1 MGQRQPL
8 GEVRA
13 VALLAEGVDRNLKLT
28 TRSRC
33 DNVALLAEG
42 VDRNLAD
49 ADAEKDKPQ
58 VALLAE
64 GVDRNAGATADLPDG
79 E

>member
-13 VALLAEGVDRNLKLT
+13 
-28 TRSRC
+28 
-33 DNVALLAEG
+33 VALLAEG